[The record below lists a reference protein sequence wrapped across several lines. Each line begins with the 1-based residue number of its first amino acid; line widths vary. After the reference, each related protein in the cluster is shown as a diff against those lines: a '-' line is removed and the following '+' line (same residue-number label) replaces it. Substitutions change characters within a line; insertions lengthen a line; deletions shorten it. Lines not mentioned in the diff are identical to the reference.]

1 MTRAEIAWLHVFY
14 ASSNWRITEKV
25 RLNVTHGR
33 IMRQVDLFLVV
44 LLERRIMD
52 QSDQK
57 HNV

>member
-14 ASSNWRITEKV
+14 ASLNWRITEKV